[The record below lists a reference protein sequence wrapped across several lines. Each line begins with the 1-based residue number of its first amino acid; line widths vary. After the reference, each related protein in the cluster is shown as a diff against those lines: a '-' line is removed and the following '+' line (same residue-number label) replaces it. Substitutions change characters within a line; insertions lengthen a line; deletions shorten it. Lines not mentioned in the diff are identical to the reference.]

1 MKLYHQEGN
10 ICFQTELVIQ
20 ADVSEVWKL
29 LTTTEGLAKW
39 FPELK
44 AEHLASDNMLTF
56 EADGFKAEMAVLVY
70 EEQEHLK
77 LMWDSGE
84 VSFRLKEVHPGETSL
99 AFLERL
105 PLSFPNLYQD
115 LAGWHYELKR
125 LKGAAEKHEVSF
137 TAECIKKKAEE
148 MKQLMAEQKQ
158 LSEEKEKL

>member
-10 ICFQTELVIQ
+10 IYFQTELVIQ

-70 EEQEHLK
+70 EEQEHFK

-84 VSFRLKEVHPGETSL
+84 VSFRLKKVHPGETSL
-99 AFLERL
+99 AFLELL

-115 LAGWHYELKR
+115 LAG
-125 LKGAAEKHEVSF
+125 
-137 TAECIKKKAEE
+137 CI
-148 MKQLMAEQKQ
+148 M
-158 LSEEKEKL
+158 S